1 MNNELKNK
9 GKNFAKFLEGLSK
22 EERAAGNQKEFER
35 AKTEYKK
42 FKEYFSQGFCYLC
55 RKPLKTFSKK
65 NPCLHWLLKPKK
77 FKKKH
82 LPEISKKY
90 GLFQTQSFLR
100 WVANEEAFAKNINDL
115 KDEGTGNKL
124 IELTIKYKNL
134 EWSFSCAL
142 SDYDGHSSSKHGKNP
157 HYHFQMRVE
166 KRPFI
171 RFNDFHLPLSD
182 MDIINIEAIKSN
194 PQLIK
199 QRFSFGEG
207 MNVMFNDEV
216 VEKVLKKTENP
227 EEATYNIDTFAYAEE
242 GKTISGDDLYSII
255 QESKEKGVTV
265 ASLIDKLPN
274 AESKI
279 IISPGPGVVEQA
291 PRPGRKKRDT

>member
-1 MNNELKNK
+1 MKNELKNK
-9 GKNFAKFLEGLSK
+9 GKDFAKFLGNLSK
-22 EERAAGNQKEFER
+22 EERAEGNQKEFER
-35 AKTEYKK
+35 AKAEYER
-42 FKEYFSQGFCYLC
+42 FKESFSKGFCYLC
-55 RKPLKTFSKK
+55 KKPLKTFSKN

-82 LPEISKKY
+82 FPEISKKY

-142 SDYDGHSSSKHGKNP
+142 SDYEGHPNSKHGKNP
-157 HYHFQMRVE
+157 HYHFQMRIE
-166 KRPFI
+166 KRPFV
-171 RFNDFHLPLSD
+171 RFNDFHIPLSE
-182 MDIINIEAIKSN
+182 MDIINIEAQKNN

-207 MNVMFNDEV
+207 MNEMFNDKIVEEV
-216 VEKVLKKTENP
+216 LNSTERTENP
-227 EEATYNIDTFAYAEE
+227 EAATYNIDTFAYAKD
-242 GKTISGDDLYSII
+242 G
-255 QESKEKGVTV
+255 EKF
-265 ASLIDKLPN
+265 
-274 AESKI
+274 
-279 IISPGPGVVEQA
+279 QA
-291 PRPGRKKRDT
+291 MIFIT